1 MLFGSCNLK
10 IVGLYPRL
18 DQNGMGDYYFSFGVK
33 KTFAKKCFE
42 EELNEEG
49 YNRLETIGK
58 RMITKVFGEGYMS
71 LFTGSRPYEFFKNK
85 DGKNTCLISN
95 LTAPGDR
102 CGLDVRH
109 DTNIERELNNINQ
122 YQNFIEYHPH
132 NIDNPRQCYV
142 FLSLLTSW
150 EDIMDCRVNPIKE

>member
-1 MLFGSCNLK
+1 
-10 IVGLYPRL
+10 
-18 DQNGMGDYYFSFGVK
+18 
-33 KTFAKKCFE
+33 
-42 EELNEEG
+42 
-49 YNRLETIGK
+49 
-58 RMITKVFGEGYMS
+58 MS